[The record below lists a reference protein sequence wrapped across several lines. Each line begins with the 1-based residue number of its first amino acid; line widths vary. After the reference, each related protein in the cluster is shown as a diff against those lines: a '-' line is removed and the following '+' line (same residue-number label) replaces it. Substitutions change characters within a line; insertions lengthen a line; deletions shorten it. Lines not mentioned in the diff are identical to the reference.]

1 MSVSGRGVHRALLA
15 DQSDSRDSNLPI
27 VIRDL
32 TSLEDYQ
39 ACIRL
44 QEETWGAGFSERVPG
59 AILRVGQ
66 LIGGVTAGAFDGA
79 HMVGFVFGLTGVRDH
94 ELVHWSD
101 MLAVR
106 ESHRGHGIGQQLKAY
121 QRDKVRALG
130 VRAMLWTYDP
140 LAAPNARFNLC
151 RLGARPID
159 YVVDMYGA
167 NTGSALHG
175 TLPTDRFIVRW
186 ELDDA
191 PRQAAVPDA
200 TPLPLAN
207 PLGPDGVPTVA
218 DVGQAPAVR
227 VQIPFDVAQIRRQG
241 GDLAMAWRLTVREVV
256 TMLLARGYRVVGFDR
271 GTADRLPAYLLVR
284 GETAGVDA

>member
-1 MSVSGRGVHRALLA
+1 
-15 DQSDSRDSNLPI
+15 
-27 VIRDL
+27 
-32 TSLEDYQ
+32 
-39 ACIRL
+39 
-44 QEETWGAGFSERVPG
+44 
-59 AILRVGQ
+59 
-66 LIGGVTAGAFDGA
+66 
-79 HMVGFVFGLTGVRDH
+79 MVGFVFGLTGVRDR

-106 ESHRGHGIGQQLKAY
+106 ASYRGRGIGQRLKEY

-175 TLPTDRFIVRW
+175 PLPTDRFIVRW
-186 ELDDA
+186 ELDDG

-200 TPLPLAN
+200 APLPLAN
-207 PLGPDGVPTVA
+207 PLGGDGAPTVA
-218 DVGQAPAVR
+218 DIGQAPAVR
-227 VQIPFDVAQIRRQG
+227 VQIPTDLAEVRRQG
-241 GDLAMAWRLTVREVV
+241 DDMALAWRLTIREVM
-256 TMLLARGYRVVGFDR
+256 TTLLARGYRVAGFDR
-271 GTADRLPAYLLVR
+271 GTTDRLPAYLLVR
-284 GETAGVDA
+284 GETASMDA